1 MVLSVRREI
10 AADGTELHLVP
21 LSPARLPRV
30 GKRDLE
36 RAWDAAHEA
45 ARAGRHGPRRGFRF
59 RDGPDVILHDRDAR
73 AWAASVDHTAD
84 LSTAHGVSVCM
95 RLLGLVAL
103 IGDADWLARF
113 VRIDRGGAELDGA
126 LLGAAA
132 LTGLTDTGALD
143 EMALRAMLL
152 PCEAEEDTPCSAR
165 S

>member
-1 MVLSVRREI
+1 MSGSVHREI

-21 LSPARLPRV
+21 LPPARLPRV
-30 GKRDLE
+30 AKRDLE
-36 RAWDAAHEA
+36 QAWEAAHEA
-45 ARAGRHGPRRGFRF
+45 ARAGYDGPRRGFRF
-59 RDGPDVILHDRDAR
+59 RGGPDFILHDRDAR
-73 AWAASVDHTAD
+73 AWASSVDRVAD
-84 LSTAHGVSVCM
+84 LSTAHGVSVCL

-103 IGDADWLARF
+103 IGDTRWLGRF
-113 VRIDRGGAELDGA
+113 VRVERGAAQLDSA

-152 PCEAEEDTPCSAR
+152 PYESEEDNPCSAR